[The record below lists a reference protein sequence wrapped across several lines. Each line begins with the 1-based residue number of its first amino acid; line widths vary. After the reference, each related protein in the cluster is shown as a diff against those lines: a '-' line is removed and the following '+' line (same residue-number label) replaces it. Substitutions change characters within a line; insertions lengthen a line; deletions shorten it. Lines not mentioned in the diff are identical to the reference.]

1 MTQTKENEERRKT
14 SLCVRMAKKRRKR
27 VKLGGVGYR
36 VGQNAPIHCIPL
48 GTLGLTGAASLA
60 QTHKDLLLP
69 RGGGGGGE
77 VG

>member
-1 MTQTKENEERRKT
+1 M
-14 SLCVRMAKKRRKR
+14 
-27 VKLGGVGYR
+27 KLGGVGYR

-69 RGGGGGGE
+69 RGGVGGE